1 MTEPNSKI
9 EPDKLL
15 ERLVKYQELQQLA
28 FRREDIPAANR
39 HFDKIV
45 AATKG
50 LAADPEGRQ
59 VLENLLHHSSAFLR
73 MRAAIRVLRWAPE
86 KAVPVL
92 GRILSDHLEEGMSP
106 NERIEVRTTAA
117 NILYQHFGV
126 RGFDRNKLIEPLQAY
141 GVELPYQ
148 DHAKWQ

>member
-1 MTEPNSKI
+1 MTRRTSEPALD
-9 EPDKLL
+9 ELL
-15 ERLVKYQELQQLA
+15 DALVKYQALQQLA
-28 FRREDIPAANR
+28 IRRDDIPAANR
-39 HFDKIV
+39 HFDKVV
-45 AATKG
+45 AASRG

-59 VLENLLHHSSAFLR
+59 LLESLLHHSSAFLR
-73 MRAAIRVLRWAPE
+73 MRAAIRVLQWAPD

-92 GRILSDHLEEGMSP
+92 GRIISERLEDLSPD
-106 NERIEVRTTAA
+106 ERIEVSTTAR

-126 RGFDRNKLIEPLQAY
+126 RGFDRNGLIEPLRAY